1 MVSYK
6 QHHPK
11 NCKDFIATPRCSLLA
26 QVASRT
32 METATPAADAFMQR
46 NGGELFCTAPPVNG
60 QYDENEDFGPETDVD
75 MVDDVL
81 LSPAIAAAKALVQ
94 GKDLDDEERQ
104 RQQLLDFDDPEDR
117 SRDTPTPPAHE
128 GEYGFAIFFRWIL
141 A

>member
-1 MVSYK
+1 
-6 QHHPK
+6 
-11 NCKDFIATPRCSLLA
+11 
-26 QVASRT
+26 
-32 METATPAADAFMQR
+32 METATPAAEAFMQR
-46 NGGELFCTAPPVNG
+46 NGGELFCTPATLNG

-104 RQQLLDFDDPEDR
+104 RQQLRDFDDPEDM

-128 GEYGFAIFFRWIL
+128 GEYSPGVWFL
-141 A
+141 